1 MPAETSERVIANIVL
16 IFAATIWGLATVVI
30 KLTVEEVPPLT
41 FLMLRFV
48 SSAVILLPAAFFIL
62 KHHKINRIRYKHIFT
77 ASIIGHIAALALI
90 FMGIERTTAVQ
101 ASIITSFTPLL
112 ISAMG
117 FLILKETIKR
127 HEIEGNLL
135 AFLGTLIIVFSPL
148 FIFGDATQEQNLSVI
163 RNSLLGN
170 ILFLGGITLDSIYSV
185 YTKRHLA
192 GDKIV
197 TPTIQIVFS
206 FLFAAIVFI
215 PLGIGEQIVLHKTS
229 NVGQLRTCNVN
240 DIDRANYEAGMAC
253 DSVGCY
259 ECKSCR
265 ANPDVTYVKTA
276 EVLRYDCLLKTAS
289 PSLTSVIWGNLTK
302 YMSPP
307 FLWGILYMSLLS
319 GIAAYILYQYGL
331 KFIEASEAS
340 IFYYLQ
346 PLVAI
351 PAAVIFL
358 HESLSPL
365 FIVGAVIITIG
376 VYIAEKR
383 K

>member
-1 MPAETSERVIANIVL
+1 MPARISERAIANIVL
-16 IFAATIWGLATVVI
+16 VLAASIWGFATVVI
-30 KLTVEEVPPLT
+30 KITVAEVPPLT

-48 SSAVILLPAAFFIL
+48 SSAIILIPFIFYIL
-62 KHHKINRIRYKHIFT
+62 KRHKINRIRYKHIFT
-77 ASIIGHIAALALI
+77 ASLLGHIVALI
-90 FMGIERTTAVQ
+90 LIFLGIERTTAVE
-101 ASIITSFTPLL
+101 ASLITAFTPLL

-117 FLILKETIKR
+117 FFILKETIKR
-127 HEIEGNLL
+127 NEIEGTLL

-148 FIFGDATQEQNLSVI
+148 ILAGNASEAGNLQVI
-163 RNSLLGN
+163 RNSVIGN
-170 ILFLGGITLDSIYSV
+170 ILFLCGITFDSLYSI

-197 TPTIQIVFS
+197 TPMIQIVFS
-206 FLFAAIVFI
+206 FVFAAIVFI
-215 PLGIGEQIVLHKTS
+215 PLGIGEQIFLHKTS
-229 NVGQLRTCNVN
+229 NLGQLRVCNVN

-253 DSVGCY
+253 DDLGCY

-265 ANPDVTYVKTA
+265 SGAEVNYVKTL
-276 EVLRYDCLLKTAS
+276 EVLKYDCLLKTTS
-289 PSLTSVIWGNLTK
+289 PSLSGIIISNLRK

-307 FLWGILYMSLLS
+307 FLYGILYMSLLS

-331 KFIEASEAS
+331 KYIEASEAS

-351 PAAVIFL
+351 PAAVILL
-358 HESLSPL
+358 HERLSPL
-365 FIVGAVIITIG
+365 FIIGAVIIMIG
-376 VYIAEKR
+376 VFLAEKR